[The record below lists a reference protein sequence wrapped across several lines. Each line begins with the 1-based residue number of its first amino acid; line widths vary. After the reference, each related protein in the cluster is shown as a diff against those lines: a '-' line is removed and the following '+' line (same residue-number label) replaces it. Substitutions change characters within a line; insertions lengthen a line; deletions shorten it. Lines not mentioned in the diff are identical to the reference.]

1 MCGAL
6 PRTAG
11 GLSIQTLGVAM
22 RRFEIARAMLVV
34 DCQRL
39 HGAQLERG
47 RGAVPACV
55 IENALPGFRR
65 INVTA
70 GSIEQ
75 RSHRRQRLEPD
86 FSFTALSA

>member
-1 MCGAL
+1 MCGIL

-22 RRFEIARAMLVV
+22 CRCKIASPVLVV
-34 DCQRL
+34 NRQRL
-39 HGAQLERG
+39 HGALLERG
-47 RGAVPACV
+47 RGAVPARV
-55 IENALPGFRR
+55 VQNALPGFRR

-75 RSHRRQRLEPD
+75 GSQCGQCLEPD
-86 FSFTALSA
+86 FSLATLAT

>member
-1 MCGAL
+1 MCGTL

-22 RRFEIARAMLVV
+22 CRGKIAGPVLVV
-34 DCQRL
+34 NRQRL
-39 HGAQLERG
+39 HGALLERG
-47 RGAVPACV
+47 RGAVPARV
-55 IENALPGFRR
+55 VQNALPGFRR